1 MNKVFISH
9 VGCDKPFALKLAS
22 DLEER
27 GVAPWIDIQEIKV
40 GESIFW
46 KIIEALEESDYL
58 IIVISQE
65 AWNSE
70 WVKNEIAAA
79 WEMQIKN
86 KGKFILPVYYK
97 DTKIPLLLR
106 GIKYADFRTDYQSGL
121 NELLQVLV

>member
-9 VGCDKPFALKLAS
+9 VGCDKPFAIQLAK
-22 DLEER
+22 DLEGR
-27 GVAPWIDIQEIKV
+27 GVAPWIDVQEIKV
-40 GESIFW
+40 GETILW
-46 KIIEALEESDYL
+46 KIIEALEETDYFIL
-58 IIVISQE
+58 VISQE

-79 WEMQIKN
+79 WERQIEN

-106 GIKYADFRTDYQSGL
+106 GIKYADFRTNYQSGL
-121 NELLQVLV
+121 DELIQVLV